1 MPVILGRNKE
11 KQQQQKS
18 DSQIH
23 DILLYN
29 SSNVIHF
36 NFAGQHGNCGSYG
49 SMNEEDLEK
58 SKLSWVN
65 EKQPSQTSP

>member
-23 DILLYN
+23 NILLYN
-29 SSNVIHF
+29 SSNVI
-36 NFAGQHGNCGSYG
+36 
-49 SMNEEDLEK
+49 K
-58 SKLSWVN
+58 K
-65 EKQPSQTSP
+65 